1 MDVKRSCWIW
11 APGSSRNEFLP
22 YATIRPVRLYQSL
35 FSLIALAVSV
45 FTQELQPLADR
56 IAVQN
61 SLFDEQYASD
71 LRNFPQDATAYGDC
85 RYSDK
90 LADESLAVIAQRN

>member
-1 MDVKRSCWIW
+1 
-11 APGSSRNEFLP
+11 
-22 YATIRPVRLYQSL
+22 VRLYQSL

-45 FTQELQPLADR
+45 FTQELQQVADR
-56 IAVQN
+56 IAVTEL
-61 SLFDEQYASD
+61 LFDEQYASD

-90 LADESLAVIAQRN
+90 LADESLAVIAQRNETDQTFLSRLQAIATTGFSDQGSL